1 MTKQIFSIGDSF
13 SGWLFTLDRTDY
25 KQWHFFLKS
34 FSWSDRKMLGHN
46 SFLIKSNLHTICWIN
61 DYVKDTS
68 IGLTKKNNNKKCSR
82 GKPAFKIFKAF
93 ARKIWAENTKKTHI
107 CMQKSARIF
116 VLKASIN
123 VIVFFCNISRGDDDN
138 CNQNIYIKYV
148 LSVTQHVMLIQ
159 RTHTYRSFSG
169 FGFWV
174 LFTDLK
180 WKDHRECWKIKKN
193 LILAFVRFFP
203 TFYIWHFLF

>member
-1 MTKQIFSIGDSF
+1 MA
-13 SGWLFTLDRTDY
+13 L
-25 KQWHFFLKS
+25 FLKS

-68 IGLTKKNNNKKCSR
+68 IGLTKTTTTKNAHVENQHLKYSKHLREKYELKTQKKS
-82 GKPAFKIFKAF
+82 
-93 ARKIWAENTKKTHI
+93 HI

-123 VIVFFCNISRGDDDN
+123 VIVFFCNISRGNDDN

-180 WKDHRECWKIKKN
+180 WKDHRVCLKIKKN
-193 LILAFVRFFP
+193 LILAFVRFFA